1 MDGLYECVLCAC
13 CSTSCPSYW
22 WHPDEYLG
30 PSVLMQAYR
39 WVIDS
44 RDQYSEERL
53 DDLAKGLKI
62 KECENIGMCTVTCPK
77 GLDPQRSINELLR
90 MISEKKEK
98 AQEQYL

>member
-1 MDGLYECVLCAC
+1 
-13 CSTSCPSYW
+13 
-22 WHPDEYLG
+22 
-30 PSVLMQAYR
+30 MQAYR

-53 DDLAKGLKI
+53 DELSKGLRI

-90 MISEKKEK
+90 MITEKKEK
-98 AQEQYL
+98 AQQQYL

>member
-1 MDGLYECVLCAC
+1 
-13 CSTSCPSYW
+13 
-22 WHPDEYLG
+22 
-30 PSVLMQAYR
+30 MQAYR

-53 DDLAKGLKI
+53 DELSKGLRI

>member
-1 MDGLYECVLCAC
+1 
-13 CSTSCPSYW
+13 
-22 WHPDEYLG
+22 
-30 PSVLMQAYR
+30 MQAYR